1 MITYYETIE
10 SFAAAA
16 AALVNNK
23 IRPKQLSRKGKQRK
37 WPYWTNGGAC

>member
-10 SFAAAA
+10 SFAAA

-37 WPYWTNGGAC
+37 

>member
-16 AALVNNK
+16 ALVNNK
-23 IRPKQLSRKGKQRK
+23 IRAKQLSRKGKQRK
-37 WPYWTNGGAC
+37 